1 MTMIDAIGG
10 SKVIGNHR
18 DHDDDLDLRKK
29 MRMMMMRITIYL
41 REWRVCLF
49 VCTLGSRL
57 EMNWSLGRRMVRDE
71 SR

>member
-49 VCTLGSRL
+49 VCLYPWFTSG
-57 EMNWSLGRRMVRDE
+57 DE
-71 SR
+71 LVPWEENG